1 MPNCLKRDLQG
12 NPQEGQQ
19 LTIAEIQEKTDR
31 YRDYMLTK
39 ILLGEKVYLSNVFE
53 KADLEKVLS
62 DGCDGIRV
70 MLVKEDSSEAG
81 LNGQAKVGLIVV
93 PVKKVPVSGGTGKD
107 ESPTFKFEN
116 LLTDANHV
124 IYVECPSKY
133 CDSSTNRPILP

>member
-12 NPQEGQQ
+12 DPQEGQL
-19 LTIAEIQEKTDR
+19 LTVAEIQEKTHR
-31 YRDYMLTK
+31 YRDYMLTRTPPE
-39 ILLGEKVYLSNVFE
+39 EKVYLSNVFE

-70 MLVKEDSSEAG
+70 MLVKEDDLGE
-81 LNGQAKVGLIVV
+81 LNGQARVGLIVV
-93 PVKKVPVSGGTGKD
+93 PVKKIAVSGDLGKD
-107 ESPTFKFEN
+107 ESTTFKFEN

-133 CDSSTNRPILP
+133 CDSSTHTPILP